1 MKQNLKSLFAVA
13 MAGSLLVGCSST
25 PKPADSTDANS
36 SKVETSQA
44 NKTDSNSVDLTAN
57 QKKELSAPELLKA
70 VEGKVVYFEYDR
82 SEVSAEGFDLIKVH
96 AEYLNKMPKASVKV
110 HGHCD
115 ERGSSEYNLA
125 LGERRG
131 NAVKNALMS
140 LGIEANRIEVISFG
154 ESTPAVMGHDESAWA
169 KNRRA
174 EFIY

>member
-1 MKQNLKSLFAVA
+1 MKLNLKNLFAVA
-13 MAGSLLVGCSST
+13 VVSSLMVGCSST
-25 PKPADSTDANS
+25 PKPADSADAEKQ
-36 SKVETSQA
+36 KVETNQA
-44 NKTDSNSVDLTAN
+44 EKQNSVDLTAN

-70 VEGKVVYFEYDR
+70 VEGKVVYFDYDR
-82 SEVSAEGFDLIKVH
+82 SEITNEGFDLIKVH

-110 HGHCD
+110 QGHCD

-154 ESTPAVMGHDESAWA
+154 ESTPAVNGHDEAAWA

-174 EFIY
+174 EFVY